1 MSSIVTGPPSIA
13 EKCPV
18 TRFWSCEQRR
28 IGLLE
33 REFLPLE
40 GMLVLAIRSAV
51 LDASINVLHI
61 FLSLR
66 DMFRGP
72 LLNYFVISGTLP
84 YLWL

>member
-1 MSSIVTGPPSIA
+1 
-13 EKCPV
+13 
-18 TRFWSCEQRR
+18 
-28 IGLLE
+28 
-33 REFLPLE
+33 
-40 GMLVLAIRSAV
+40 MLVLAIRSAV

-84 YLWL
+84 YL